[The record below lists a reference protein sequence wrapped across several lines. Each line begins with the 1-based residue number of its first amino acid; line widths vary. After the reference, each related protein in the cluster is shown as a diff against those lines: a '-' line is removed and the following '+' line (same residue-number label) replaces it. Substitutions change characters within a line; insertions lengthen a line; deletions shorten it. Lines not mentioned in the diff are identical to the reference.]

1 MIRPVP
7 PNVKLTYVTEACT
20 SVMPVPA
27 LPLELEREITSLAID
42 CMQQAYSLLF
52 VSRRHCDFARGAVQ
66 SLCIE
71 GDILP
76 STAAEILSLCSGI
89 TNLALW
95 IAPSDFK
102 NGTTNPLLQPLNDLP
117 LMSLSLSISLIFRDT
132 HLVSLSAFKAFGTLT
147 HLEILNGWVLWNST
161 RTKPKL
167 VAFLLTL
174 SHLRVIV
181 FHISEDID
189 AVQTFLESNFLNDS
203 RIVLVS
209 QKPTAWDEFGGGDMF
224 LWKAADQ
231 VVDRRYTSTQGM
243 YFYPESIL

>member
-1 MIRPVP
+1 
-7 PNVKLTYVTEACT
+7 
-20 SVMPVPA
+20 
-27 LPLELEREITSLAID
+27 
-42 CMQQAYSLLF
+42 
-52 VSRRHCDFARGAVQ
+52 
-66 SLCIE
+66 LCIE

-161 RTKPKL
+161 VGVEYLHGLTHLCLRIHTQRTKPKL

-181 FHISEDID
+181 FRISEDID